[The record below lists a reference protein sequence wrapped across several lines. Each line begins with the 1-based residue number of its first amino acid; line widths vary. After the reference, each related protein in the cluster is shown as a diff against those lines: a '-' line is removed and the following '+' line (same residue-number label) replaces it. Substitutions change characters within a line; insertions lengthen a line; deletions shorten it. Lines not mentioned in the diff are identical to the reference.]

1 MHEIKIYREVIQRQ
15 ELVVKCSSV
24 EEANKSL
31 TSPEI
36 MYAKWTNSNEPEVN
50 FLTEKTHLV
59 KKHKTIDLFVKDIV
73 ELYTLEELLQQ
84 GYEINEEDNHIE
96 FADTDFNVEYFNRYD
111 LTGQKTVSIVFAD
124 YDFYISE
131 FNIVIPNE
139 LIKKVY

>member
-15 ELVVKCSSV
+15 ELVVKCYSV

-31 TSPEI
+31 SSPEI

-59 KKHKTIDLFVKDIV
+59 KNHKTIDLFVKDII
-73 ELYTLEELLQQ
+73 ELYSLEELLQQ
-84 GYEINEEDNHIE
+84 GYIIVDNHIE
-96 FADTDFNVEYFNRYD
+96 FSDSDFNIDYFKKYD
-111 LTGQKTVSIVFAD
+111 LTGQKIVSIVFAD
-124 YDFYISE
+124 YDCYISE